1 MRPLSRDAVAG
12 SSRRRHEVTVSERVQ
27 ESAVNRAG
35 PGGDGRGTVLVGID
49 GSDTS
54 LRAVAYAIGLASR
67 QQCALTAVYVSDC
80 NAGPVAG
87 ELVAAR
93 EQAAENLRGLVSDA
107 IGGTGIQG
115 DFIRRS
121 GGVYTELARAADEM
135 HADVV
140 IVGKSAKLGHRLAGS
155 VGARLARNARWLVVV
170 VP

>member
-1 MRPLSRDAVAG
+1 
-12 SSRRRHEVTVSERVQ
+12 
-27 ESAVNRAG
+27 VNRAG
-35 PGGDGRGTVLVGID
+35 PGGDGRGIVLVGID

-80 NAGPVAG
+80 KAGPAAG
-87 ELVAAR
+87 ELVVAR
-93 EQAAENLRGLVSDA
+93 EEAAAYLQGLVSDA
-107 IGGTGIQG
+107 IGRTGIQG
-115 DFIRRS
+115 VFLRRS

-135 HADVV
+135 RADAV

>member
-1 MRPLSRDAVAG
+1 
-12 SSRRRHEVTVSERVQ
+12 
-27 ESAVNRAG
+27 VNRAG

-80 NAGPVAG
+80 NAGPAAG
-87 ELVAAR
+87 ALIAAAAR

-107 IGGTGIQG
+107 IGRTGIQG

-135 HADVV
+135 HADAV
-140 IVGKSAKLGHRLAGS
+140 IVGRSAKLGHRLAGS